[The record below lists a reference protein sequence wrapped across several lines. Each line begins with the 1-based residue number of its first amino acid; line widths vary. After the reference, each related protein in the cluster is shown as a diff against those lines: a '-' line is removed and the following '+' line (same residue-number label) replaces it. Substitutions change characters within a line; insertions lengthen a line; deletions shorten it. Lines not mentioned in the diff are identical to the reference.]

1 MICGRTD
8 QEDDMGQFKKMV
20 RQLTKEKGQY
30 FLRIYYHAY
39 HYLSYLSII
48 FYIGTVIYQ
57 YISYTSILVYMYIS
71 TVIIVL
77 VILELHH
84 I

>member
-48 FYIGTVIYQ
+48 FYIGTVIY
-57 YISYTSILVYMYIS
+57 
-71 TVIIVL
+71 
-77 VILELHH
+77 
-84 I
+84 